1 MKNSS
6 NKICDLSAAL
16 ARMGD
21 NVTLL
26 KQLVDFCREDLPMYM
41 ARLQAGIEAGNKTE
55 VQLAAHSVKGLV
67 VNFNAEPAANVAIRL
82 ERMGQTG
89 ELEGALEAFRELERE
104 TSRLLAAIDA
114 DLANY

>member
-6 NKICDLSAAL
+6 HKICDLSATL
-16 ARMGD
+16 VRMGD

-41 ARLQAGIEAGNKTE
+41 ARLRAGIEAGNRTE

-67 VNFNAEPAANVAIRL
+67 VNFNAEPAASVAIRL
-82 ERMGQTG
+82 EQMGQTG
-89 ELEGALEAFRELERE
+89 ELEGAMEAFRELEHE
-104 TSRLLAAIDA
+104 TSRLLDAIDV
-114 DLANY
+114 DLAKY